1 MSENRQLDFA
11 EAIRE
16 AIRQEMK
23 RDKTVFVL
31 GEDVGNLEASSVA
44 RKDYRKNLAK
54 TESAIHQ
61 SPKPPLSERR

>member
-31 GEDVGNLEASSVA
+31 GEDVGKFGGIFGCTKGLQE
-44 RKDYRKNLAK
+44 
-54 TESAIHQ
+54 
-61 SPKPPLSERR
+61 